1 MRHSMNSYGLNN
13 PRAFALLSIVDG
25 NGNTLKALKFSVK
38 ITVIQ
43 IAIYL
48 KKIYEIVIKYEE
60 KKLKLYQN
68 L

>member
-48 KKIYEIVIKYEE
+48 KKKI
-60 KKLKLYQN
+60 
-68 L
+68 

>member
-48 KKIYEIVIKYEE
+48 KKKYEIVIKYE
-60 KKLKLYQN
+60 KKIKLYQN